1 MNRVRALAVGGS
13 IAVSVLFACAPARA
27 DGDQDGKEA
36 RARGLFDEGRVEMGA
51 GHYSEACP
59 KFADSK
65 TLDPGAGTM
74 LNLAYCYEKLGREA
88 AAWAEYRAAALTAHE
103 HGRVDWENAARG
115 RAERLESRLVW
126 VVVHAETQPD
136 GALLAVQLDGEPVA
150 TAALERP
157 LPVDPGHH
165 EVSVAAVGR
174 RPWST
179 TFEADGEHVSTIAI
193 PVLEPI
199 EAPTPPSPPPASPD
213 RRPAGQAP
221 PGSAGSTQRT
231 AAWVV
236 GGAGAAALAAS
247 AVLGLVADATYNG
260 GDCAGTVCTAAG
272 RDARSRAFIQGNV
285 ATAIAVGGGAVL
297 AGATLLWLT
306 APNRRTAVGVGRAA
320 GTAALGLSV
329 EEKW

>member
-1 MNRVRALAVGGS
+1 MNRVNALAVAGS
-13 IAVSVLFACAPARA
+13 LSVSVLFANEPARG

-36 RARGLFDEGRVEMGA
+36 RARSLFEEGRVEMGA
-51 GHYSEACP
+51 GNYSEACP

-74 LNLAYCYEKLGREA
+74 LNLAYCYEKLGKAA
-88 AAWAEYRAAALTAHE
+88 AAWAEYRAAALAAHE

-126 VVVHAETQPD
+126 VVVHAEAQPD
-136 GALLAVQLDGEPVA
+136 GALLAMRLDGDPMSA
-150 TAALERP
+150 AALERP

-179 TFEADGEHVSTIAI
+179 TFEADGEHVWTIAI

-199 EAPTPPSPPPASPD
+199 ETPAPRSPPPERPD
-213 RRPAGQAP
+213 RRPAAQ
-221 PGSAGSTQRT
+221 PGSAPSPLRT

-247 AVLGLVADATYNG
+247 AILGLVADVTYNG
-260 GDCAGTVCTAAG
+260 ADCAGTACTAAG
-272 RDARSRAFIQGNV
+272 NDARSRAFIQGHV
-285 ATAIAVGGGAVL
+285 ATAIAVGGGAAL
-297 AGATLLWLT
+297 AGAAVLWRT
-306 APNRRTAVGVGRAA
+306 APTRRTTIGVRPGA
-320 GTAALGLSV
+320 GEAQLGVSI
-329 EEKW
+329 EGKW